1 MSVISWQLVTTP
13 QRVATY
19 FRAMRCS
26 SSEKSATASPT
37 MKGWMS
43 FMKASTAV
51 IMQPICA

>member
-13 QRVATY
+13 QRVAAY

-43 FMKASTAV
+43 YMKASTAV
-51 IMQPICA
+51 IMQPMCA